1 MHEVIRLLISTLDKK
16 QHNRDT
22 FDCGVEPL
30 NHFLQKQSSQ
40 IQKRNE
46 AIIHVAHDGSLIAGF
61 YSLSTFSLLLA
72 DDPVQFKKQSPHM
85 PIPCMLIG
93 RFAVDVNYQGKGL
106 GTDLLIDALK
116 KIKQVS
122 KTVGIAFV
130 VVDAKDDK
138 AKAFY
143 ERFGFVEIQSKP
155 LRLILQVSSIPSN

>member
-1 MHEVIRLLISTLDKK
+1 MLISTLDKK
-16 QHNRDT
+16 HHDRAA

-30 NHFLQKQSSQ
+30 NHFLKKQSSQ
-40 IQKRNE
+40 IQKRSE
-46 AIIHVAHDGSLIAGF
+46 AILHVAHEGSVIAGF
-61 YSLSTFSLLLA
+61 YSLSTFSLLQA
-72 DDPVQFKKQSPHM
+72 DDPEQLKKQSPHM

-93 RFAVDVNYQGKGL
+93 RFAVDVSQQGKGL
-106 GTDLLIDALK
+106 GTDLLFDALT

-143 ERFGFVEIQSKP
+143 ERFGFTEIQSKP
-155 LRLILQVSSIPSN
+155 RRLILHVSKIP